1 MSKPPVLQRHRR
13 AICQQRGTTMIE
25 VMVAALVLSAGLL
38 GLAAMQTK
46 ALKTA
51 SGLSTQQTMVQ
62 ALGAFGEARLASPNV
77 SIVDGVGPGGEPWSQ
92 FAVLCN
98 SLWVGSGFDLNRL
111 DRTTTT
117 TPIRDDFYFIRN
129 FLAKHTSCGNTAL
142 TEYADYWN
150 QYAAGQGN
158 GYGQLSPLNGTEC
171 DYIVPRTR
179 TLSCTLPTGDLISLQ
194 NLVWIR

>member
-51 SGLSTQQTMVQ
+51 SGLATQQTMVQ
-62 ALGAFGEARLASPNV
+62 ALGAFSEARLANPNHN
-77 SIVDGVGPGGEPWSQ
+77 IVAGTGPDGNNSRH
-92 FAVLCN
+92 LSTYCN
-98 SLWVGSGFDLNRL
+98 SLWAGFTVPTNPDQSQIQN
-111 DRTTTT
+111 TTTSDLAV
-117 TPIRDDFYFIRN
+117 IRGL
-129 FLAKHTSCGNTAL
+129 LAQYTSCGSAAI

-150 QYAAGQGN
+150 QFGT
-158 GYGQLSPLNGTEC
+158 YGSGSTTNGTEC

-179 TLSCTLPTGDLISLQ
+179 TVSCTLSTGDAISLQ
-194 NLVWIR
+194 NWVWVR